1 MSTWREPLK
10 VDALPREV
18 SPLASRGRI
27 PVLDGLRGIA
37 ILLVLLYHGLFTI
50 RFESVTLIRLSAIG
64 KLSASGVDLFFVL
77 SGFLIGGILLDVK
90 DSPHYFKTFYVRRAY
105 RILPLYM
112 AVLGIW
118 LLRLISFRLFP
129 DWFGNPEPK
138 HIPFLSYVFFL
149 QNFWMAFLG
158 SFGLAFLSPTWSLAV
173 EEQFY
178 LTVPLIVRRLNR
190 PTLAKLLLTVMLV
203 APLLRIWSHIAFPN
217 GNLAA
222 LVLMPC
228 RADALC
234 LGVLCALAFR
244 TPALW
249 QRVDSQRTVLLWTAG
264 GMVALLILLSY
275 YPRLLPGAMLVGGY
289 SLIACFYAC
298 CLLIALTSKGIARR
312 FLSLQPLT
320 SLGTIAYC
328 SYLLHLLL
336 IDSCRSLFGTWFH
349 SASSS
354 MQSVSGLV
362 GIGLTI
368 LIAIASWQFFESPL
382 LRRGHTY
389 HY

>member
-1 MSTWREPLK
+1 MGK
-10 VDALPREV
+10 
-18 SPLASRGRI
+18 
-27 PVLDGLRGIA
+27 
-37 ILLVLLYHGLFTI
+37 I
-50 RFESVTLIRLSAIG
+50 RRTTS
-64 KLSASGVDLFFVL
+64 
-77 SGFLIGGILLDVK
+77 
-90 DSPHYFKTFYVRRAY
+90 KTFYVRRAY

-112 AVLGIW
+112 AVLGIF
-118 LLRLISFRLFP
+118 LLRLVSFHLFP
-129 DWFGNPEPK
+129 DWFGNPQPK
-138 HIPFLSYVFFL
+138 SIPFLSYGFFF

-158 SFGLAFLSPTWSLAV
+158 SFGLAFLSPTWSLAG

-178 LTVPLIVRRLNR
+178 LTAPLIVRRLNR
-190 PTLAKLLLTVMLV
+190 GTLAKLLLTVIMV

-228 RADALC
+228 RSDALC
-234 LGVLCALAFR
+234 LGVLYALAFR

-249 QRVDSQRTVLLWTAG
+249 KRVYAKHTVLLWTAG
-264 GMVALLILLSY
+264 GMATLLILLTYS
-275 YPRLLPGAMLVGGY
+275 PLLFPGAMLIGGY

-298 CLLIALTSKGIARR
+298 CLLIALTSKGIAQR

-336 IDSCRSLFGTWFH
+336 IDGLFGTWFH

-382 LRRGHTY
+382 LRRGHAY

>member
-1 MSTWREPLK
+1 M
-10 VDALPREV
+10 V
-18 SPLASRGRI
+18 SPGRI

-37 ILLVLLYHGLFTI
+37 ILLVLLYHGLFSI
-50 RFESVTLIRLSAIG
+50 HFESLPLVRFSPIG
-64 KLSASGVDLFFVL
+64 KLSGSGVDLFFVL

-112 AVLGIW
+112 AVLGIC

-129 DWFGNPEPK
+129 GWLGNSQPK
-138 HIPFLSYVFFL
+138 PIPFLSYVFFL
-149 QNFWMAFLG
+149 QNFWMAFVG

-178 LTVPLIVRRLNR
+178 LTAPFLVRRLNR
-190 PTLAKLLLTVMLV
+190 RTLAKMLIV
-203 APLLRIWSHIAFPN
+203 VIVAAPLFRIGAHLAFRN
-217 GNLAA
+217 GSLAA

-249 QRVDSQRTVLLWTAG
+249 QLVNAKRAVILWATG
-264 GMVALLILLSY
+264 GMATLLIWLAY
-275 YPRLLPGAMLVGGY
+275 NPRPFPGAMLTGGY
-289 SLIACFYAC
+289 TLVACFYTC
-298 CLLIALTSKGIARR
+298 CLVIALTSKGIARR
-312 FLSLQPLT
+312 FLSLQPLM

-336 IDSCRSLFGTWFH
+336 IDACRSFFATWFH
-349 SASSS
+349 SESSR
-354 MQSVSGLV
+354 MQFGGGLV

-368 LIAIASWQFFESPL
+368 LIAIVSWQFFESPL
-382 LRRGHTY
+382 LRRGHSY
-389 HY
+389 RY